1 MSASAERVAD
11 EIEVVAVDAAD
22 SALVDAWHAA
32 YLLADTHG
40 REETAAPWHHDEVV
54 VDLLEPSPRAST
66 TCYAGLAAGR
76 VASVGYVEMPLL
88 DNPHLAFVQVWT
100 VPDARD
106 HGYAAAVLARLEE
119 HARAAGRGVLLAEVS
134 WPWSAGPEPG
144 ETRPDGVPGVG
155 FARRHGYELALGD
168 VQRRLDLPVADRVL
182 DDLAAEAA
190 REHGDYR
197 LRSWAG
203 PVPDDLVAGWAE
215 LAATIDTEA
224 PSGDLVLE
232 PMSPDVDAVRD
243 DERRLERQGRTR
255 WHTVALDRDGRVA
268 AYSELVTTVHEPRR
282 AYQWG
287 TLVRRVDR
295 GHRLGLA
302 VKVAN
307 LRRLQAGAP
316 GVDHVVTWNA
326 ESNAHMVAVND
337 RLGFVPTERMGEF
350 QKRLR

>member
-1 MSASAERVAD
+1 VRAFAKRLARQVD
-11 EIEVVAVDAAD
+11 VVTVPAGDR
-22 SALVDAWHAA
+22 ALVEAWHAA
-32 YLLADTHG
+32 YLRADTHG
-40 REETAAPWHHDEVV
+40 REATAAPWQHDEVV
-54 VDLLEPSPRAST
+54 VDLLEPSPRQET
-66 TCYAGLAAGR
+66 WCYAGVADGR

-100 VPDARD
+100 VPEARD
-106 HGYAAAVLARLEE
+106 RGYAAAVLARLEE
-119 HARAAGRGVLLAEVS
+119 RARAAGRSVLMAEVA
-134 WPWSAGPEPG
+134 WPWSAGPVPG
-144 ETRPDGVPGVG
+144 EARPDGVPGVG

-168 VQRRLDLPVADRVL
+168 VQRRLELPVAGAVL
-182 DDLAAEAA
+182 DELAAEAA
-190 REHGDYR
+190 REHGDYE
-197 LRSWAG
+197 LRSWVG
-203 PVPDDLVAGWAE
+203 PLPDELVAGWAE

-224 PSGDLVLE
+224 PSGNLQLE

-243 DERRLERQGRTR
+243 DERRLGRQGRRR

-287 TLVRRVDR
+287 TLVRRADR
-295 GHRLGLA
+295 GHRLGMA
-302 VKVAN
+302 VKIGN
-307 LRRLQAGAP
+307 LRQLQAGAP

-326 ESNAHMVAVND
+326 ESNAHMVAVNE